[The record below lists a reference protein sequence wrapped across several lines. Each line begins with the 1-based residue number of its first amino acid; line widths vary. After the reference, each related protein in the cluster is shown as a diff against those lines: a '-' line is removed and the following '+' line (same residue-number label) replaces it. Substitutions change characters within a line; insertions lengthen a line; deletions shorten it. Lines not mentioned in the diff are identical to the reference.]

1 MLTKDSLLPARQAAS
16 PQAPNLPRPLAMLHD
31 LPANALTF
39 PLNALGDLAAAAG
52 YEARGARAEAE
63 FYLGLGLA
71 KLGDEPVT
79 PASVAGL
86 LRLIAAIAQGTAA
99 VDRR

>member
-1 MLTKDSLLPARQAAS
+1 MTPAMLKPTMTTRALDLQ
-16 PQAPNLPRPLAMLHD
+16 LAMTTAAPFD
-31 LPANALTF
+31 AL
-39 PLNALGDLAAAAG
+39 ADLAAAAG
-52 YEARGARAEAE
+52 YEDRGDRAAAE

-71 KLGDEPVT
+71 KLGDERVA

-99 VDRR
+99 AVDRR